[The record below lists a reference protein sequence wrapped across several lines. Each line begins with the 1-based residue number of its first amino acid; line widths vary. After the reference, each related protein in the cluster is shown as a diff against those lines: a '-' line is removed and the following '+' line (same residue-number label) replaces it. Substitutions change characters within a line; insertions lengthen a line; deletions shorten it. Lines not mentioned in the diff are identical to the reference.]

1 MRLNQKPPIA
11 VGLPVY
17 NGEQFLS
24 QTLDSLLAQDYQ
36 NFELIISDNGSTD
49 HTSEICRTYQASD
62 ERIRYYRNDVNL
74 GAVANFN
81 KLFDLSDSEY
91 LMWAGDH
98 DLWHP
103 TFISKEIELLESE
116 PSVVLAYSRT
126 MTIDTDGNPIELA
139 PDRIDTRGMPQLTRY
154 LYLIENLE
162 WCNMIHGVMRRQAL
176 KQTMLFSNIFGPDFL
191 LLAELSLQGAFA
203 QLPETLFYRRLIRPN
218 EEGAKD
224 PEAWKNRALDSLNP
238 ATSSERSKMAVS
250 DLFREVRNAH
260 LRMLFSSR
268 LPPAQKLLA
277 AWETIKCHKSRF
289 GVAWPG
295 GPLVEKLMESR
306 VANHL
311 SYKLAVRRQI
321 NLLDP
326 H

>member
-1 MRLNQKPPIA
+1 MRLNPKPPIA

-49 HTSEICRTYQASD
+49 RTSEICRKYRASD
-62 ERIRYYRNDVNL
+62 ERIRYCRNDVNL

-81 KLFDLSDSEY
+81 KLFNLSDSEY
-91 LMWAGDH
+91 LMWSGDH
-98 DLWHP
+98 DLWDP
-103 TFISKEIELLESE
+103 TFISKAIELLESDLR
-116 PSVVLAYSRT
+116 VVLAYSRT

-139 PDRIDTRGMPQLTRY
+139 PDRIDTRGMPRLTRY
-154 LYLIENLE
+154 LYLIENLV
-162 WCNMIHGVMRRQAL
+162 WCNMIHGVIRRRAL
-176 KQTMLFSNIFGPDFL
+176 KQTAPFWNIFSPDFL
-191 LLAELSLQGAFA
+191 FLAELSLQGAFA
-203 QLPETLFYRRLIRPN
+203 QLPETLFYRRLTRPN
-218 EEGAKD
+218 EDGKD
-224 PEAWKNRALDSLNP
+224 AEAWKNRALDTLDP
-238 ATSSERSKMAVS
+238 ATSSERSKMAVA
-250 DLFREVRNAH
+250 DLFRELRNAH
-260 LRMLFSSR
+260 LRMLLSSP
-268 LPPAQKLLA
+268 LPPTQKLLA
-277 AWETIKCHKSRF
+277 AWETIKCHKSKF

>member
-1 MRLNQKPPIA
+1 MSVKQLLISI
-11 VGLPVY
+11 GLPVF
-17 NGEQFLS
+17 NGGEHFS
-24 QTLDSLLAQDYQ
+24 QTLDALMAQDYE
-36 NFELIISDNGSTD
+36 NFELIISDNASTD
-49 HTSEICRTYQASD
+49 ETKGICRHYEAKDS
-62 ERIRYYRNDVNL
+62 RIHYFRNEINV
-74 GAVANFN
+74 GAAKNFN
-81 KLFDLSDSEY
+81 RVFELSNGPY
-91 LMWAGDH
+91 FMWAGDH

-126 MTIDTDGNPIELA
+126 MTIDTDGNPMELA
-139 PDRIDTRGMPQLTRY
+139 PDRIDTRGMPRLTRY

-162 WCNMIHGVMRRQAL
+162 WCNMIHGVIRRQAL
-176 KQTMLFSNIFGPDFL
+176 KQTMLFSNIFSPDLL

-203 QLPETLFYRRLIRPN
+203 QLPETLFYRRLTRPS
-218 EEGAKD
+218 EDGKD
-224 PEAWKNRALDSLNP
+224 AERWKNRALDTLDP
-238 ATSSERSKMAVS
+238 ATSSERSKMAVA

-268 LPPAQKLLA
+268 LPPTQKLLA

-311 SYKLAVRRQI
+311 SYRLAVRRQI
-321 NLLDP
+321 NLVDP